1 MDVKK
6 SSFSL
11 PYCDDCCMIRRSL
24 VLKPEAKGKC
34 HFQPEAKGKCHI
46 RPLTFDFRVYLQARR
61 PHVLEIVISVFVVSI
76 ACVVSK
82 DRLIRTLAG

>member
-11 PYCDDCCMIRRSL
+11 PYCDDGCMIRRSL

-46 RPLTFDFRVYLQARR
+46 RPLTIVCNFPARAR
-61 PHVLEIVISVFVVSI
+61 AKTNHKSQQ
-76 ACVVSK
+76 
-82 DRLIRTLAG
+82 